1 MHAGGIHTMAYT
13 SLNFFLFIAV
23 VMLLYFRFPWKQ
35 HRWVVLLAASYF
47 FYLLASYRFVAY
59 LLFTTGSTFL
69 GALKIEE
76 ISRRTK
82 QILSEHKAD
91 WDRET
96 KKTVKAKGNR
106 RKRRILTLVLVLN
119 FGILIFLKYYNLFA
133 GSLNQVLGG
142 WGVPIS
148 APVLNLMLPLG
159 ISFYTFQSMGYL
171 IDVYW
176 EKVEAQ
182 RNVGKFALF
191 VSFFPQIIQGPISMY
206 DQLAHQLYE
215 PHDFSF
221 VRFKYAAELML
232 WGTFKKLVIADRA
245 VIALNAATADYSAQ
259 NGTALVFLL
268 LLYAVQLYADFSG
281 GIDISRGVAQI
292 FGIDMTDNFRQP
304 YFACSVSEF
313 WHRWHITLGAWFRK
327 YLFYP
332 LAVSKSFCSI
342 GKNIR
347 ASKLGETKAGQHI
360 AKVLPTSLASFAV
373 FLLVGAWHGANWK
386 YFGFGVWY
394 GGIMML
400 SPLMA
405 PLFTSLMKKLKLQG
419 TSFGFRLF
427 QMLRTFLIVL
437 LGYVFDIAPNL
448 TEAFTTFHRMLTD
461 HSVSTAWQQIKG
473 MGLEIRYY
481 KMILFGTLIML
492 LVDIYH
498 EKYGCNTIRKTLDT
512 KPFLLRY
519 LLILGCLVFT
529 LCYGV
534 WGPSFDAS
542 AFVYMQF

>member
-1 MHAGGIHTMAYT
+1 MAYT
-13 SLNFFLFIAV
+13 SLKFFLFLAV
-23 VMLLYFRFPWKQ
+23 LGIVYFRFPWKQ
-35 HRWVVLLAASYF
+35 SKWMVLLAASYV
-47 FYLLASYRFVAY
+47 FYLLASYRLVAF
-59 LLFTTGSTFL
+59 LLFTTGSTYL
-69 GALKIEE
+69 GGLKIES
-76 ISRRTK
+76 ISRRAK
-82 QILSEHKAD
+82 QTIAEHKAD
-91 WDRET
+91 WDRER
-96 KKTVKAKGNR
+96 KKNFKAGENR
-106 RKRRILTLVLVLN
+106 KKRQILSLVLVAN
-119 FGILIFLKYYNLFA
+119 FGILVFLKYYNLFA
-133 GSLNQVLGG
+133 GSLNDVLGS
-142 WGVPIS
+142 WGVPFS
-148 APVLNLMLPLG
+148 APVWNLVLPLG

-182 RNVGKFALF
+182 KNIGKFALF

-215 PHDFSF
+215 PHAFSF
-221 VRFKYAAELML
+221 TRLKHGAELML
-232 WGTFKKLVIADRA
+232 WGLFQKLVIADRA
-245 VIALNAATADYSAQ
+245 VIALNAANEVYADQ
-259 NGTALVFLL
+259 NGTTLLFLL
-268 LLYAVQLYADFSG
+268 LLYALQIYADFSG
-281 GIDISRGVAQI
+281 GIDISRGAAQI

-332 LAVSKSFCSI
+332 LAVSKAFFSL
-342 GKNIR
+342 GKKIR
-347 ASKLGETKAGQHI
+347 VTKLGQTKAGQHI

-386 YFGFGVWY
+386 YLGFGVWY

-400 SPLMA
+400 SSLMA
-405 PLFTSLMKKLKLQG
+405 PLFTALMKKLRLKG

-448 TEAFTTFHRMLTD
+448 TESFTTLRRILSD
-461 HSVSTAWQQIKG
+461 HSVSTAWQQIKAL
-473 MGLEIRYY
+473 GLEIRHYEI
-481 KMILFGTLIML
+481 ILLGAGIVF
-492 LVDIYH
+492 LVDLYH
-498 EKYGCNTIRKTLDT
+498 ERQGRNTIRRALDS

-519 LLILGCLVFT
+519 LLILGCLLFT

-534 WGPSFDAS
+534 WGPSFDAA